1 MEQHPVPQNVTT
13 FQFRLIGDMT
23 IKQFGFLA
31 GGAILGYIC
40 YKLPLPFFFTYPL
53 AAISV
58 MTGVGFAFV
67 PIEDRP
73 MDVWVLSFFKS
84 AYRPTQYLWM
94 INPNTAP
101 TPLIISSPPAPATNQ
116 SKGSSLFDQITRIF
130 SPTPP
135 SPAVASAKAG
145 PPTDGSVVKH
155 QDPIQSPI
163 IAQPQAPANPPPT
176 PPPPPRSSKTEA
188 DVTRLTEQLKV
199 MQGEM
204 QSKSLTEARVVELQ
218 KQLTELLNEKSHLQ
232 NELISLK
239 KHSTL
244 IPSTAPPVGSA
255 QAVNPSQ
262 TIKVVSQDRAT
273 GAGLPHFTNHPN
285 IITGIVKD
293 TDNNLL
299 PGVLVTVRDTQDV
312 PLRALKTNKLGQF
325 AASTPLSNGTYLVEV
340 EDPRSRYIFDRAQLT
355 LNGTVVPT
363 IEIIAKNAK
372 ILAREKLSKELFEN
386 QVT

>member
-94 INPNTAP
+94 INPITTKP
-101 TPLIISSPPAPATNQ
+101 TPTLPPSSAGLSSEALAKGEASTKAEPPASNP
-116 SKGSSLFDQITRIF
+116 
-130 SPTPP
+130 
-135 SPAVASAKAG
+135 
-145 PPTDGSVVKH
+145 VVKH
-155 QDPIQSPI
+155 QDPIIS
-163 IAQPQAPANPPPT
+163 QPAANPPP
-176 PPPPPRSSKTEA
+176 PPPPPRSTKTEA

-244 IPSTAPPVGSA
+244 IPPTAPPVGSA

-262 TIKVVSQDRAT
+262 TIKVVSQDRAA

-299 PGVLVTVRDTQDV
+299 PGVLVTVRDAQDV

-325 AASTPLSNGTYLVEV
+325 AASTPLINGIYLVEV

-363 IEIIAKNAK
+363 IEIIAKNAR
-372 ILAREKLSKELFEN
+372 ILEREKLSKELFGN
-386 QVT
+386 QTT